1 MAKLKFDYKHTI
13 FGCFVSYIIQA
24 VVNNYV
30 PLLFVTFMNDYSL
43 SLDKI
48 SIIIIVNFSVQLFID
63 LMSTPVVKVF
73 GYRGSVLLAHLFSAV
88 GLLSLA
94 FLPDLIGNAF
104 VGMIIGVVIYA
115 IGGGLIEV
123 VISPMVEACPTKNKQ
138 ATMSLLHSFFCWGTV
153 AVVLLSTIFFSLFGT
168 QNWKILTALW
178 AILPVV
184 NGVFMIFVPINTL
197 NEDEGT
203 GMPISKVFKK
213 KIFWVMLAMM
223 TCAGAS
229 EIAISQWAS
238 TFAETGLGVSK
249 SIGDLAGPML
259 FALLMGTSRLVYAK
273 WGVKLQLERY
283 MLMCAVLCVVGYLTA
298 ALSPQPTVGFVGCAL
313 SGLSV
318 GVMWPGTYNLAMK
331 YIPNGKLSMFSFLAL
346 AGDLGCTCGPT
357 VIGFVSGAYNNNLNI
372 GIGISSMFPF
382 LMIVISTMLCIKLR
396 KWRA

>member
-1 MAKLKFDYKHTI
+1 MAKLKFNYKHTI

-30 PLLFVTFMNDYSL
+30 PLLFVTF
-43 SLDKI
+43 
-48 SIIIIVNFSVQLFID
+48 IVNFSVQLFID

-184 NGVFMIFVPINTL
+184 NGVFNVFDKHFPKTFL
-197 NEDEGT
+197 NVIHEQCIEAVEADKEESEDKE
-203 GMPISKVFKK
+203 
-213 KIFWVMLAMM
+213 
-223 TCAGAS
+223 
-229 EIAISQWAS
+229 
-238 TFAETGLGVSK
+238 
-249 SIGDLAGPML
+249 
-259 FALLMGTSRLVYAK
+259 
-273 WGVKLQLERY
+273 
-283 MLMCAVLCVVGYLTA
+283 
-298 ALSPQPTVGFVGCAL
+298 
-313 SGLSV
+313 
-318 GVMWPGTYNLAMK
+318 
-331 YIPNGKLSMFSFLAL
+331 
-346 AGDLGCTCGPT
+346 
-357 VIGFVSGAYNNNLNI
+357 
-372 GIGISSMFPF
+372 
-382 LMIVISTMLCIKLR
+382 
-396 KWRA
+396 